1 MVCSQDS
8 LSRHT
13 GPGMITVTRMHT
25 SNTIFRSPVF
35 ILRSERTNGANR
47 TNDRPADRQAMP
59 YSGLRRKETSKS
71 FAVYSSEPVRMAH
84 RASSRSEYIHLY
96 DGGSANNPCSADTDA
111 PTIR

>member
-1 MVCSQDS
+1 
-8 LSRHT
+8 
-13 GPGMITVTRMHT
+13 MIDLL
-25 SNTIFRSPVF
+25 I
-35 ILRSERTNGANR
+35 
-47 TNDRPADRQAMP
+47 DRPCRTL
-59 YSGLRRKETSKS
+59 GFVVKNTSKS